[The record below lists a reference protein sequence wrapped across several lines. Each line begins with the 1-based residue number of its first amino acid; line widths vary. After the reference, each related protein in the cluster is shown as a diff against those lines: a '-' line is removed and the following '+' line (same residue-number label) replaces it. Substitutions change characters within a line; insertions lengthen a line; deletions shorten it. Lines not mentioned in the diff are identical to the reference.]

1 MTGGGDD
8 GQIVSLR
15 QAALMQGS
23 ELRFFIFLAVF
34 LLLTV
39 ATSLY
44 RYLLFHTITELF
56 IIVIAGVMFIIA
68 WNTRRYLNNNY
79 LLFLGIGYFFI
90 AVIELLHT
98 LAYPGMD
105 IFTGYGTN
113 LPTQLWVAARM
124 LEAVILLIAPFMLSR
139 RLHPYREFF
148 IFGVVTAGIITAVFV
163 TGTFP
168 ACYIEGVG
176 LTPFKVVC
184 EYLIILLLLGAFAL
198 LWTKRS
204 AFEPII
210 FRLLA
215 ASILFTIAAEVFFT
229 LYLSA
234 YGFANL
240 MGHVLTLISFALVY
254 RAIVVSALQR
264 PFDLIFRDLARSEQD
279 LRRERDRVAQY
290 LDIAEVI
297 LLALDRNGAVTL
309 INRKGAELLGLTPS
323 EIIGR
328 DWFATYVP
336 ADQREA
342 TRDLLLAII
351 DGSATNPVH
360 AENDIIAADGLRRTI
375 SWRNA
380 VIHGRNGTVTGILSS
395 GEDITNLREAQ
406 RGLMIRDAAIS
417 SSPDGVVIVGPDERI
432 MYANP
437 AYLQLLGYRNAD
449 EILGRRILD
458 VAANP
463 DRIREM
469 LGAIDEGGHWTGEYR
484 ATLRDGRVVD
494 LLVSATEVT
503 DADGTPICTMASV
516 VDVSE
521 MQLYRKALEE
531 ANKKLGLLSSITR
544 HDVLNQIHV
553 ILSYEELLKDE
564 LPPLE
569 PATTYL
575 KGIETAARTIHGH
588 INFTRDYHRMG
599 VEAPVW
605 QKVAVVFQENRY
617 AWGPDTLTVRT
628 DVDDVEV
635 YADPMLEKVFYN
647 LLDNAVRHGGGV
659 TTVTVTFREED
670 GAGIIVV
677 EDDGKGVSEGEK
689 ERIFERGVGRNTGFG
704 LFLTREVL
712 GLTGITI
719 HETGSEGKGARFELR
734 APPGVWRRGSGALP

>member
-1 MTGGGDD
+1 MTGGGED
-8 GQIVSLR
+8 GQTVSLR

-23 ELRFFIFLAVF
+23 ELRFFIFLALF
-34 LLLTV
+34 LILTV
-39 ATSLY
+39 ALSLY
-44 RYLLFHTITELF
+44 NYLLFHTITELF
-56 IIVIAGVMFIIA
+56 IILIAGVMFIIA

-98 LAYPGMD
+98 LAYTGMN

-113 LPTQLWVAARM
+113 LATQLWVAARL
-124 LEAVILLIAPFMLSR
+124 LEAVVLLIAPFMLSR
-139 RLHPYREFF
+139 RLHPYREFL
-148 IFGVVTAGIITAVFV
+148 IFGVVTTGIIVAVFV

-168 ACYIEGVG
+168 ICYIEGEG
-176 LTPFKVVC
+176 LTLFKVVC
-184 EYLIILLLLGAFAL
+184 EYLIIVLLLGALVL
-198 LWTKRS
+198 LWKKQAS
-204 AFEPII
+204 FEPII

-215 ASILFTIAAEVFFT
+215 ASIFFTIAAEVFFT
-229 LYLSA
+229 LYLNV

-240 MGHVLTLISFALVY
+240 LGHLLTLVSFALVY

-279 LRRERDRVAQY
+279 VRRERDRVAQY
-290 LDIAEVI
+290 LNIAEVI
-297 LLALDRNGAVTL
+297 LLAFDTRGVTTL
-309 INRKGAELLGLTPS
+309 INRKGSELLGLTPA
-323 EIIGR
+323 EIIGK

-336 ADQREA
+336 EDQREEA
-342 TRDLLLAII
+342 RKRLSAAMS
-351 DGSATNPVH
+351 GSAEIPAH
-360 AENDIIAADGLRRTI
+360 SENDIIAADGRRRTI

-380 VIHGRNGTVTGILSS
+380 VIHDRNGTVVGILSS
-395 GEDITNLREAQ
+395 GEDITDLREAQ
-406 RGLMIRDAAIS
+406 RGLMIKDAAIS
-417 SSPDGVVIVGPDERI
+417 SSPDGVVIIGPDERI

-437 AYLQLLGYRNAD
+437 AYLQLLGFRTAD
-449 EILGRRILD
+449 EILGRRITD
-458 VAANP
+458 VAADPN
-463 DRIREM
+463 RIREM
-469 LGAIDEGGHWTGEYR
+469 LGAIGDGGHWTGEYR
-484 ATLRDGRVVD
+484 ARVRDGRVVD
-494 LLVSATEVT
+494 LLVSATVAT

-516 VDVSE
+516 VDVTE

-553 ILSYEELLKDE
+553 ILSYVELLKDE

-575 KGIETAARTIHGH
+575 KGVETAAHTIHGQ

-605 QKVAVVFQENRY
+605 QRVAEVFQENRY

-647 LLDNAVRHGGGV
+647 LLDNAVRHGNGV
-659 TTVTVTFREED
+659 TTVTVSFREEN

-677 EDDGKGVSEGEK
+677 EDDGSGVPEGEK
-689 ERIFERGVGRNTGFG
+689 ERIFERGVGKNTGFG

-712 GLTGITI
+712 GLTSITI
-719 HETGSEGKGARFELR
+719 HETGRVGEGARFELR
-734 APPGVWRRGSGALP
+734 VPPGVWRRGADAVS